1 MGGADSLE
9 AEGLVLQGVYVSHVW
24 ASRELELP
32 IVSVTTVRTELSEAM
47 ATVRPRSHKAL

>member
-1 MGGADSLE
+1 MDGADSLE

-32 IVSVTTVRTELSEAM
+32 IVSVSTIWTEVGKTM
-47 ATVRPRSHKAL
+47 AIVRPRLHKAL